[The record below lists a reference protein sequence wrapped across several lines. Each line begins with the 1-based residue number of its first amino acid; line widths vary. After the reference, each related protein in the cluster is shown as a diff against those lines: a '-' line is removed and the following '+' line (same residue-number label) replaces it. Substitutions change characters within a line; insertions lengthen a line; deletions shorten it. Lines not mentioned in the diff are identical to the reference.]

1 VIGVRHPIGLKTGVG
16 LALALAGALALCTV
30 PSTRALAAGTA
41 APASAAAAAPAA
53 TAVPGWLKITDPPVT
68 GARAIATFG
77 NAGVAVAGT
86 GGKIAV
92 STNGGATWTLR
103 PLPGGLAVRAVAFSD
118 ARHGWAVGPAATIDV
133 TSDGGL
139 TWKRAA
145 PAPAGTFAAVAAA
158 TSGQLVCAIDPTSTT
173 IVTATNVATPVWAPE
188 ATTLTPFPT
197 APSIVAGHSASDG
210 DFAAVIGDN
219 GVLITRAAD
228 AWTPQTSPYGAGVPA
243 TLALAPSPVWGN
255 GVPDL
260 FAIAASD
267 VQASDDEGASF
278 TSLAPPAGGS
288 SGAYLGGPR
297 PQLLVGGKAGLLER
311 YSLTGGAWT
320 TDKGTLTAAIVA
332 CAAGPGGVAYAL
344 SSDGHVERTLSY
356 GAEPF
361 DLSSSAAALTVG
373 GSVRLTA
380 SSSVRAPG
388 ALVLQARPAGGA
400 WSTVHT
406 WSWSTSPGTPAAVSE
421 RPTSTTQY
429 RLGFVLGGHIDAVS
443 GTVGVA
449 VRSRIAVTR
458 SAYNLH
464 VGDVYRLTGHVYPA
478 QPGRKVTIWTDRGGA
493 WHQVAKGGVVA
504 LVHGSSFATR
514 LFGTP
519 VRQGYHLQ
527 VRIGANSAHLAAVS
541 VRVRVTI
548 R

>member
-1 VIGVRHPIGLKTGVG
+1 MIGVSRQIGLRTGAGV
-16 LALALAGALALCTV
+16 ALALAGALVLCTL
-30 PSTRALAAGTA
+30 PSARALAAQRA
-41 APASAAAAAPAA
+41 APASAVRAAPAA
-53 TAVPGWLKITDPPVT
+53 ATVPGWLKVTDPPVT
-68 GARAIATFG
+68 GARAIAAFG
-77 NAGVAVAGT
+77 DAGVVVAGT
-86 GGKIAV
+86 GGKVAV

-103 PLPGGLAVRAVAFSD
+103 SLPGGLAVRAVAFSD
-118 ARHGWAVGPAATIDV
+118 ARHGWAVGPAATIDL
-133 TSDGGL
+133 TTDGGV
-139 TWKRAA
+139 TWKRAS
-145 PAPAGTFAAVAAA
+145 PAPVGTFAAVAAA
-158 TSGQLVCAIDPTSTT
+158 RSAQLVCAIDPSSAT
-173 IVTATNVATPVWAPE
+173 IVSATSVTTPVWKA
-188 ATTLTPFPT
+188 ATLTPFPT

-210 DFAAVIGDN
+210 DFAAAIGDD
-219 GVLITRAAD
+219 GVLITGASD
-228 AWTPQTSPYGAGVPA
+228 GTWTPQTSPYGAGVPA

-267 VQASDDEGASF
+267 VQGSDDEGSSF
-278 TSLAPPAGGS
+278 ASLAPPAGGS

-311 YSLTGGAWT
+311 YSLSSGAWA
-320 TDKGTLTAAIVA
+320 TDKGALTSAIAA

-344 SSDGHVERTLSY
+344 SSDGHLERTLSY

-361 DLSSSAAALTVG
+361 DLSLSTGTLTVG
-373 GSVRLTA
+373 GAVRLTA

-388 ALVLQARPAGGA
+388 ALVLQARPAGGS
-400 WSTVHT
+400 WSTVHP
-406 WSWSTSPGTPAAVSE
+406 WSWATSPGTPTAVTE
-421 RPTSTTQY
+421 KPTSTTQY
-429 RLGFVLGGHIDAVS
+429 RLGFVLGGHVDAVS

-458 SAYNLH
+458 SVYNLH
-464 VGDVYRLTGHVYPA
+464 VGDVYRLTGHVYPV

-504 LVHGSSFATR
+504 LVGGSSFATR

-527 VRIGANSAHLAAVS
+527 VRLGANSAHLAAVS